1 MQALELNV
9 ADDAKLEL
17 SYDPQ
22 WLAILRNTDL
32 LTTGTKEQL
41 ILPDMASNRPCVYE
55 RKDFRPTAEELKE
68 IEKLGDL
75 TIRTDSFQQ
84 TAPPLKE
91 ITESSKN
98 VPPSAYYRNPQ
109 SAEFCQWLGIRDLNQ
124 MLVEKTSEH
133 VGTPYYMMTQDDAN
147 AKPNQDDVD
156 FGDEDFVI
164 DRGHTSDEPEA
175 KKSRLDEDKF
185 EAVPSE

>member
-1 MQALELNV
+1 
-9 ADDAKLEL
+9 
-17 SYDPQ
+17 
-22 WLAILRNTDL
+22 
-32 LTTGTKEQL
+32 
-41 ILPDMASNRPCVYE
+41 
-55 RKDFRPTAEELKE
+55 
-68 IEKLGDL
+68 
-75 TIRTDSFQQ
+75 
-84 TAPPLKE
+84 
-91 ITESSKN
+91 
-98 VPPSAYYRNPQ
+98 
-109 SAEFCQWLGIRDLNQ
+109 